1 MSRLPPSMW
10 CDRPIGYNSSYPLRC
25 WVLLSDWSALDPIR
39 FCISPLASHPL
50 LKLLLSLSAGCLS
63 LIALGLL
70 GVYPRPLSSIA
81 AGVVAQL
88 V

>member
-39 FCISPLASHPL
+39 FSSSYTCFSSTPEAS
-50 LKLLLSLSAGCLS
+50 LSLSAGCLS
-63 LIALGLL
+63 MIELGIL
-70 GVYPRPLSSIA
+70 GVYPRPLSSLA
-81 AGVVAQL
+81 AGVVVQL
-88 V
+88 A